1 MNKLITIGELSKKLN
16 LINQTNK
23 KPLNYTLRYW
33 EKEFKQIK
41 PKIINKRR
49 YYTSKQV
56 EIIKMIKFLL
66 KDKGMTVL
74 GVKKEL
80 KKNINKLDEYD
91 SDSLKAEYIK
101 TNLKLKSKLVLDK
114 IKKLKN
120 YGKKTHIK
128 VRLVPE
134 SNPDS
139 KFIYYAK
146 SLLKEKRLR
155 INLN

>member
-1 MNKLITIGELSKKLN
+1 
-16 LINQTNK
+16 
-23 KPLNYTLRYW
+23 
-33 EKEFKQIK
+33 
-41 PKIINKRR
+41 
-49 YYTSKQV
+49 
-56 EIIKMIKFLL
+56 
-66 KDKGMTVL
+66 MTVL

-80 KKNINKLDEYD
+80 KKYNKLDEYD

-134 SNPDS
+134 SPDS

-146 SLLKEKRLR
+146 EAY
-155 INLN
+155 